1 MKKHIGNLIIKKGDK
16 RDFSE
21 LEEVAGYVS
30 VYEGIT
36 FTANA
41 LTTTRSVYVCKD
53 ATFTANALTT
63 TGYVSVHE
71 DATLNVKFLNGINY
85 KIADG
90 EVFIIESEKTAKGI
104 KIYSGFNF
112 NGVKDNVIVKKNTI
126 YLSEKDG
133 FFAHGETIK
142 KSIED
147 LEFKILSEKLK
158 NEPIK
163 KDTILTIQYYRLLT
177 GACELGVKE
186 WMSTN
191 KIDEG
196 ITALELLPILEKTN
210 AYGLEKFKK
219 LMI

>member
-1 MKKHIGNLIIKKGDK
+1 MKKHIGNLIIEKGDS
-16 RDFSE
+16 RGFSE
-21 LEEVAGYVS
+21 LEEVTGYVS
-30 VYEGIT
+30 VHEG
-36 FTANA
+36 
-41 LTTTRSVYVCKD
+41 

-63 TGYVSVHE
+63 TGGVSVFVG
-71 DATLNVKFLNGINY
+71 ATLNVKFLNGINY

-196 ITALELLPILEKTN
+196 ITALDLLPILEKTK

-219 LMI
+219 LII